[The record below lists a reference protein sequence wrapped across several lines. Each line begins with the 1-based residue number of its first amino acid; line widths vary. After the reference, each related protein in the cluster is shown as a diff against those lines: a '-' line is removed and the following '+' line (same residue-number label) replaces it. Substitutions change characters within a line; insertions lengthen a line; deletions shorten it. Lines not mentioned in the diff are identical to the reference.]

1 MVSTSADAGETV
13 SAKTPRDAAHVQR
26 YLGLLDP
33 NAEWFTFQLFTD
45 QENKPSPDPVAKVLT
60 VNMIRRSVLDPYEH
74 DHAGVW
80 VTVNDTNGKG
90 RKAADVTRIRA
101 VWQEDDDGFEGEFP
115 LEPSM
120 VVVSSPGHFHRYWL
134 VDGDWPADEQGR
146 KDFAGVMA
154 RMVASYGSDK
164 SAMDI
169 SRVLRVPGFLHRK
182 NPDAPHMVAVVGG
195 NGLRY
200 TREEILQAFPPPEKK
215 TRPGDRAGNGT
226 AAPGEGHAELVRQV
240 LTGDNYHGALTAL
253 AWRLVG
259 AGLPCGQVVEQ
270 LRGTRLSVPDA
281 QRDTRWHARYAEI
294 PRLVGSAAEKQVG
307 AHAGAKPPADT
318 GNGAANED
326 AEQSRIAQAQVRP
339 RAEGRGEGDWHRQRH
354 AR

>member
-45 QENKPSPDPVAKVLT
+45 QENKPSPDPLAKVRT
-60 VNMIRRSVLDPYEH
+60 VNKVTRSVLDPYEH

-120 VVVSSPGHFHRYWL
+120 VVESSPGHYHRYWL
-134 VDGDWPADEQGR
+134 VDGDWPADDHGR

-164 SAMDI
+164 GAKDI

-182 NPDAPHMVAVVGG
+182 NPDAPHMVSVVGG
-195 NGLRY
+195 HGVRY
-200 TREEILQAFPPPEKK
+200 TRAEILAAFPPPVRK
-215 TRPGDRAGNGT
+215 TGDRPGND
-226 AAPGEGHAELVRQV
+226 AAMEGSGVAGEGHAELVRQV
-240 LTGDNYHGALTAL
+240 LTSESYHGALVSL

-259 AGLPCGQVVEQ
+259 AGVPGGQ
-270 LRGTRLSVPDA
+270 
-281 QRDTRWHARYAEI
+281 
-294 PRLVGSAAEKQVG
+294 
-307 AHAGAKPPADT
+307 
-318 GNGAANED
+318 
-326 AEQSRIAQAQVRP
+326 
-339 RAEGRGEGDWHRQRH
+339 
-354 AR
+354 

>member
-146 KDFAGVMA
+146 KDFASVMA

-164 SAMDI
+164 SAKDI
-169 SRVLRVPGFLHRK
+169 SRVLRVPGFLWRK
-182 NPDAPHMVAVVGG
+182 NPAAPHMVAMVGG

-200 TREEILQAFPPPEKK
+200 TREEILEAFPPPEKK
-215 TRPGDRAGNGT
+215 TRPGDRIDRTANGQ
-226 AAPGEGHAELVRQV
+226 AGEGHAELLRQV
-240 LTGDNYHGALTAL
+240 LTGESFHGALTSL

-259 AGLPCGQVVEQ
+259 AGVPGGQVVEQ
-270 LRGTRLSVPDA
+270 LRGTMLSIPEA
-281 QRDTRWHARYAEI
+281 QRDDRWRARYAEI
-294 PRLVGSAAEKQVG
+294 PRLVSSAAEKQ
-307 AHAGAKPPADT
+307 ASAPAGAKPPTDAGD
-318 GNGAANED
+318 GMAGED
-326 AEQSRIAQAQVRP
+326 AEQSWIAELAAMP
-339 RAEGRGEGDWHRQRH
+339 RLKY
-354 AR
+354 ARERKRAAKEI